1 MKRIL
6 LATLP
11 TLLLSACAGLGGASP
26 AEIAR
31 LPVVIYGQPA
41 PADTEFVLHYPA
53 GADLPVTAKITG
65 DLFAKTDEATLKV
78 RQKQDIYR
86 YRNQVSFDGKTWAAG
101 TDKVGGNF
109 GFTLPGEKAG
119 KPDAQSPG
127 ELAAEFKLR

>member
-41 PADTEFVLHYPA
+41 PADT
-53 GADLPVTAKITG
+53 
-65 DLFAKTDEATLKV
+65 
-78 RQKQDIYR
+78 
-86 YRNQVSFDGKTWAAG
+86 
-101 TDKVGGNF
+101 
-109 GFTLPGEKAG
+109 
-119 KPDAQSPG
+119 DAQSPG

>member
-53 GADLPVTAKITG
+53 GAHT
-65 DLFAKTDEATLKV
+65 
-78 RQKQDIYR
+78 R
-86 YRNQVSFDGKTWAAG
+86 
-101 TDKVGGNF
+101 
-109 GFTLPGEKAG
+109 
-119 KPDAQSPG
+119 
-127 ELAAEFKLR
+127 